1 MGGEIGV
8 KTVVYNT
15 PKGKRKK
22 KKNRTRKKREKRLK
36 KHNNKKEEFFTIDH
50 IVRARPRMLLAC
62 ENV

>member
-8 KTVVYNT
+8 KIVVYNV
-15 PKGKRKK
+15 PKGKKK
-22 KKNRTRKKREKRLK
+22 RERTRNKREKRLK
-36 KHNNKKEEFFTIDH
+36 KYNSKKEEFFIIDH

>member
-8 KTVVYNT
+8 KTVVYNA

-22 KKNRTRKKREKRLK
+22 DRIRNKREKRLK
-36 KHNNKKEEFFTIDH
+36 KYNSKKEEFFTIDH
-50 IVRARPRMLLAC
+50 IVRARPRMLPEC